1 MKSFILLT
9 LSRICKSST
18 AKTTVDF
25 SDAVCLSLPWDAKYS
40 QSTERGDVTG
50 SLFDGCCHSLCKWDT
65 QSWGLGFEH
74 MEVFPR
80 HEADQLH
87 VCQPAEGMCRITG
100 VSGKGLRHQTWRE
113 RDSSLW
119 STTAIPTCSFQVIT
133 WFPVVSLSPSRGSCL
148 DMKAL
153 ALWKR
158 SELIRPMVKSC
169 EEWMTQRYISTELLR
184 IRSSV
189 SHPESHLFPA
199 WVTELPLPVR
209 SSWDSS
215 IWYKTVVFPAT
226 ETISSLTTF
235 LSFVT
240 VCDHTADSDRKL
252 HSSL

>member
-1 MKSFILLT
+1 MSLEVFLMDAAIPCVSGTHKAEDWD
-9 LSRICKSST
+9 SST
-18 AKTTVDF
+18 WRCFQDTRQTSCMSA
-25 SDAVCLSLPWDAKYS
+25 SLLKGCA
-40 QSTERGDVTG
+40 G
-50 SLFDGCCHSLCKWDT
+50 SLGSQGRALGTGHDG
-65 QSWGLGFEH
+65 
-74 MEVFPR
+74 
-80 HEADQLH
+80 
-87 VCQPAEGMCRITG
+87 
-100 VSGKGLRHQTWRE
+100 RE
-113 RDSSLW
+113 TFLW

-133 WFPVVSLSPSRGSCL
+133 WFPVVPLSPSRGSCL